1 MKYDIA
7 SIVVNYKTEERTIE
21 FVTSELQRCELRL
34 LIVVVDNGATQESS
48 CKLAEGLNARIIED
62 VHQPNIG
69 KSYSDVYI
77 IRNEENSGFAK
88 GNNLGV
94 EFVKHHFVVDYLLFS
109 NNDIRLKS
117 SDVIENLIEKLQ
129 TLPDVGIIGPKV
141 VGLDGHC
148 QSPNDY
154 VPFWKEMVGVP
165 WERFIPFLHLKHIN
179 QDKAGEKYYFR
190 VMGSFFLMRYED
202 FINCGMM
209 DPNTF
214 LFYEEAILSERLKLI
229 NKRVYYYPAAEV
241 LHDHGLSINKACD
254 TMGKR
259 DYLFESAVY
268 FFTAYKNTPYINI
281 LMVKCLHYIYR
292 NLQNAKRRI

>member
-7 SIVVNYKTEERTIE
+7 TIVVNYKTEGRTIE
-21 FVTSELQRCELRL
+21 FVTQELQKCRLRQ
-34 LIVVVDNGATQESS
+34 LIVVVNNGATQESS
-48 CKLAEGLNARIIED
+48 CLLAESLNARIIED
-62 VHQPNIG
+62 AHLPNIG
-69 KSYSDVYI
+69 SSYSDVYI
-77 IRNEENSGFAK
+77 VHNEENSGFAK

-109 NNDIRLKS
+109 NNDICFNTP
-117 SDVIENLIEKLQ
+117 DVIEKLIEKLQ

-154 VPFWKEMVGVP
+154 VPFWKEMVGVS

-179 QDKAGEKYYFR
+179 QDKAEEGYYFR

-214 LFYEEAILSERLKLI
+214 LFYEEAILSERLRLI
-229 NKRVYYYPAAEV
+229 NKRVYYYPAQEV
-241 LHDHGLSINKACD
+241 FHDHGFSINKA
-254 TMGKR
+254 GKTIGRR
-259 DYLFESAVY
+259 DYMFESAVY

-281 LMVKCLHYIYR
+281 LTAKCLHYIYR

>member
-7 SIVVNYKTEERTIE
+7 TIVVNYKTEERTIE
-21 FVTSELQRCELRL
+21 FVTSELPKCGLRQL
-34 LIVVVDNGATQESS
+34 VVVVNNGATQESS
-48 CKLAEGLNARIIED
+48 EILAESLNAPIIED
-62 VHQPNIG
+62 VHLVYIEV
-69 KSYSDVYI
+69 SDSSVYI
-77 IRNEENSGFAK
+77 IHNEENTGFAR

-94 EFVKHHFVVDYLLFS
+94 EFVKHHFDVDYLLFS
-109 NNDIRLKS
+109 NNDIRLNTP
-117 SDVIENLIEKLQ
+117 DTIERLIEKLE

-179 QDKAGEKYYFR
+179 QDKAEEGYYFR
-190 VMGSFFLMRYED
+190 VMGSFFLMKYED

-229 NKRVYYYPAAEV
+229 NKRVYYYPIAEV

-268 FFTAYKNTPYINI
+268 FFTAYKNIPYINI
-281 LMVKCLHYIYR
+281 LTAKCLHYIYR